1 MVQCDF
7 IEIMEFCMKLIALIL
22 LISTNLFA
30 HANVVENI
38 QLTLIDGNE
47 QKEIMLEAQVD
58 DVTINDFAPLD
69 PKTHKRPTKKLTLKN
84 ATDKTKE
91 PAIEWIINVQGG
103 IASVLSNT
111 TKIPR
116 DTGTEFDL
124 PNGVVESIRIYLS
137 AIIKGNHEIRLL
149 FAPLEYEGNVTSD
162 EEILFNGVKLLAGET
177 FETGYKFN
185 SYRLSYLYHFNQNG
199 RIQYRIGFTGKIRDA
214 YTLVRKNGVETRFS
228 NVGFVPLLHLG
239 VNIIVTDRISL
250 DSEVEGSWAP
260 QGYALDFR
268 STLNYRISRNFSIGT
283 GVGFLTGGAAAGSVE
298 TFSDIFFGFVGIK
311 FKF

>member
-1 MVQCDF
+1 
-7 IEIMEFCMKLIALIL
+7 MKLFALML

-30 HANVVENI
+30 QATVVENI
-38 QLTLIDGNE
+38 KLTLIDGNE
-47 QKEIMLEAQVD
+47 QKEVLLEAHVD
-58 DVTINDFAPLD
+58 NVTINDFAPLD
-69 PKTHKRPTKKLTLKN
+69 PKTQNRPTKKFTLKK
-84 ATDKTKE
+84 ATDETRE
-91 PAIEWIINVQGG
+91 SSIEWVINVQGG
-103 IASVLSNT
+103 FASVLSNT

-124 PNGVVESIRIYLS
+124 PNGVVESLRIYLS

-185 SYRLSYLYHFNQNG
+185 SYRLSYLYHFNSKG

-214 YTLVRKNGVETRFS
+214 YTLVRQDGVETKFS
-228 NVGFVPLLHLG
+228 NIGFVPLLHLG
-239 VNIIVTDRISL
+239 VNIIVTDRLSW

-268 STLNYRISRNFSIGT
+268 SSLNYQISDNFSVGT
-283 GVGFLTGGAAAGSVE
+283 GFGFLTGGAAAGSVE
-298 TFSDIFFGFVGIK
+298 TFSDIFFGFVGIR
-311 FKF
+311 FNF